1 MLSILLSVASL
12 LLSLAATFIAG
23 SSLSQARQ
31 VADRDKRD
39 WKQRKW
45 YDLYFQLSETYD
57 FFDWFQTEYKSTNP
71 DFWGDTEVRDWNR
84 LMSLF
89 RKVHTTAMVFPPNPV
104 IDKLVLATA
113 VFSDKLEALSDNRL
127 KNVLDVM
134 DDVRMEA
141 LVDRGVLSD

>member
-1 MLSILLSVASL
+1 
-12 LLSLAATFIAG
+12 
-23 SSLSQARQ
+23 
-31 VADRDKRD
+31 
-39 WKQRKW
+39 
-45 YDLYFQLSETYD
+45 
-57 FFDWFQTEYKSTNP
+57 
-71 DFWGDTEVRDWNR
+71 
-84 LMSLF
+84 
-89 RKVHTTAMVFPPNPV
+89 MVFPPNPV

>member
-12 LLSLAATFIAG
+12 LLSLAATFIAR

-31 VADRDKRD
+31 VADREKRD

-71 DFWGDTEVRDWNR
+71 ASWGDQEIRDWNR
-84 LMSLF
+84 LMNLF

-127 KNVLDVM
+127 KSVLDVM

-141 LVDRGVLSD
+141 LVDPGVLSD

>member
-45 YDLYFQLSETYD
+45 YDLYFQLSETYETQK
-57 FFDWFQTEYKSTNP
+57 FET
-71 DFWGDTEVRDWNR
+71 GIG
-84 LMSLF
+84 L
-89 RKVHTTAMVFPPNPV
+89 
-104 IDKLVLATA
+104 
-113 VFSDKLEALSDNRL
+113 
-127 KNVLDVM
+127 
-134 DDVRMEA
+134 
-141 LVDRGVLSD
+141 